1 MIPSA
6 TQVPTQNRTLMI
18 LLNRTTL
25 KLCLLLIALG
35 SAVVFPS
42 LLQAQV
48 PPAGESG
55 VSQKAL
61 EQSRPEFRPLE
72 EELPPLS
79 IEDSRTVVDPGA
91 GPKFIVKKFEVT
103 GNTLIDDATL
113 APVLETGD
121 GLEVTLGV
129 LHLIAQEIT
138 TLYAMK
144 GYILTRVY
152 VPEQEIENGIV
163 TIQVVE
169 GKLGNIEVS
178 GNETFEQEEILARL
192 QPLLGDPALKES
204 TLEKYLLGLN
214 AIQGLKVKAVLRPGE
229 VFGTSDLTLQ
239 AKESR
244 TYRIAFD
251 ADNFGSRFTGEQ
263 RYGLT
268 AEAGSL
274 FVLGD
279 RLSIRGVKSNEDQDF
294 INPSY
299 SIPIGP
305 YGTTFTLS
313 YIFTEFNL
321 GGNLAVLN
329 AGGQANIFTMDVTHS
344 LLQTRS
350 SEFHL
355 SLGGEIRNFEN
366 ELAGAPSSNDKL
378 RDAYLAAGGFFKD
391 PLRARTFYNLR
402 LQQGFSESDVSD
414 PLNSRFQGRGDALV
428 SSFDVT
434 RYQSAFIGKTYLMMT
449 AKGQIVSKRVLSPD
463 QFAIGGFGSVRGY
476 PLAEAAGDNGYFVSA
491 ELVVPFPFKVT
502 VLNNPRKLQLDQVL
516 SFFAFLDHGKVFIKD
531 RQPGENDRELNGLG
545 LGMRLNVPPL
555 GINYPAVSFS
565 LAYGFPAFGGPDPSD
580 GSSSTLYLNGTVS
593 F

>member
-1 MIPSA
+1 
-6 TQVPTQNRTLMI
+6 MI

-25 KLCLLLIALG
+25 KFCLLLIAVSSLG
-35 SAVVFPS
+35 NLVISPS
-42 LLQAQV
+42 LVQAQV

-61 EQSRPEFRPLE
+61 EQSQPEFHPPE
-72 EELPPLS
+72 EELSPLS
-79 IEDSRTVVDPGA
+79 IKDSRTVADPGA
-91 GPKFIVKKFEVT
+91 GPKFIVKEFQVT

-113 APVLETGD
+113 APILEVGD
-121 GLEVTLGV
+121 GLEVTLGI
-129 LHLIAQEIT
+129 LHLIAQKINS
-138 TLYAMK
+138 LYAME
-144 GYILTRVY
+144 GYVLTRAY
-152 VPEQEIENGIV
+152 IPEQEIENGVV

-169 GKLGNIEVS
+169 GSLGKIEVS
-178 GNETFEQEEILARL
+178 GNEKFQREGIEARL

-214 AIQGLKVKAVLRPGE
+214 AIQGLKVKAVLKPGE
-229 VFGTSDLTLQ
+229 VFGTSDLTVET
-239 AKESR
+239 KESR
-244 TYRIAFD
+244 TFRIAFD

-268 AEAGSL
+268 GEAGSL
-274 FVLGD
+274 LVLGD
-279 RLSIRGVKSNEDQDF
+279 RLSIRGVKSNDDQDF

-305 YGTTFTLS
+305 YGTTATVS

-321 GGNLAVLN
+321 GGELAVLN
-329 AGGQANIFTMDVTHS
+329 AGGQANIFTVDVSHS
-344 LLQTRS
+344 LFQTRS

-355 SLGGEIRNFEN
+355 SLGGEIRDFEN
-366 ELAGAPSSNDKL
+366 ELAGAVSSDDKL
-378 RDAYLAAGGFFKD
+378 RDAYLSAGGFFKD

-402 LQQGFSESDVSD
+402 LQQGFGESDVSD

-434 RYQSAFIGKTYLMMT
+434 RYQSTFVGKTYLRVM

-476 PLAEAAGDNGYFVSA
+476 PLAEAAGDNGFIVSA

-502 VLNNPRKLQLDQVL
+502 VIKSPRKIQLDQML
-516 SFFAFLDHGKVFIKD
+516 SFFAFLDHGHVHIKD
-531 RQPGENDRELNGLG
+531 RQPGENDRELNGVG
-545 LGMRLNVPPL
+545 LGMHLNIPPL
-555 GINYPAVSFS
+555 GINYPDVSFS
-565 LAYGFPAFGGPDPSD
+565 VAYGFPAFGGPDPSD
-580 GSSSTLYLNGTVS
+580 GSSSTLYLNGMVS

>member
-1 MIPSA
+1 
-6 TQVPTQNRTLMI
+6 MI
-18 LLNRTTL
+18 LLYWNTL
-25 KLCLLLIALG
+25 KFCLLLIAVSFLG
-35 SAVVFPS
+35 NLMISLS

-61 EQSRPEFRPLE
+61 EQSQPEFQPPE
-72 EELPPLS
+72 EQLLPFS
-79 IEDSRTVVDPGA
+79 VKDSRTVVDPGA

-113 APVLETGD
+113 APILEVGD
-121 GLEVTLGV
+121 GLEVTLGI
-129 LHLIAQEIT
+129 LHLIAQEINS
-138 TLYAMK
+138 LYAME
-144 GYILTRVY
+144 GYVLTRAY
-152 VPEQEIENGIV
+152 VPEQEIENGVV

-169 GKLGNIEVS
+169 GKLGEIEVT
-178 GNETFEQEEILARL
+178 GNEKFKEEDIQARL
-192 QPLLGDPALKES
+192 QPLRGDPALKES

-214 AIQGLKVKAVLRPGE
+214 AIQGLKVKAVLKPGE

-239 AKESR
+239 TEESR

-268 AEAGSL
+268 GEVGSL

-279 RLSIRGVKSNEDQDF
+279 RLFIRGVKSNEDQNY

-305 YGTTFTLS
+305 YGTTFSLS

-321 GGNLAVLN
+321 GGELAVLN
-329 AGGQANIFTMDVTHS
+329 AGGRANIFTADISHS
-344 LLQTRS
+344 LFQTRS

-355 SLGGEIRNFEN
+355 SLGGEMRNFEN
-366 ELAGAPSSNDKL
+366 RLAGAPSSDDKL
-378 RDAYLAAGGFFKD
+378 RDAYIAAGGFFKD
-391 PLRARTFYNLR
+391 SLRARTFYNLR

-414 PLNSRFQGRGDALV
+414 PLNSRFQGRGDALI
-428 SSFDVT
+428 SSFDIT
-434 RYQSAFIGKTYLMMT
+434 RYQSAFIGKTFLIMA
-449 AKGQIVSKRVLSPD
+449 AKGQVVSKRVLSPD

-502 VLNNPRKLQLDQVL
+502 VIENPRKIQLDQVL
-516 SFFAFLDHGKVFIKD
+516 SLFAFLDHGKVFIKD
-531 RQPGENDRELNGLG
+531 RQPGENDKRLSGVGLG
-545 LGMRLNVPPL
+545 VRLNVPPL
-555 GINYPAVSFS
+555 GVNYPGMSFS

-580 GSSSTLYLNGTVS
+580 GSSSTLYLNGMIS

>member
-1 MIPSA
+1 
-6 TQVPTQNRTLMI
+6 MI

-25 KLCLLLIALG
+25 KFCLLLIAVSSLG
-35 SAVVFPS
+35 NMVISPS
-42 LLQAQV
+42 LVQAQV

-61 EQSRPEFRPLE
+61 EQSQPKFQPPE
-72 EELPPLS
+72 EEIPPLT
-79 IEDSRTVVDPGA
+79 IKDSRTVVDPGA

-113 APVLETGD
+113 APILEVGD
-121 GLEVTLGV
+121 GLEVTLGI
-129 LHLIAQEIT
+129 LHLIAQEINSE
-138 TLYAMK
+138 YAMR
-144 GYILTRVY
+144 GYVLTRSY

-169 GKLGNIEVS
+169 GKLGKIEVT
-178 GNETFEQEEILARL
+178 GNEKFQREEIEARL

-214 AIQGLKVKAVLRPGE
+214 AIQGLKVKAVLKPGE
-229 VFGTSDLTLQ
+229 VFGTSDLTVET
-239 AKESR
+239 KESR
-244 TYRIAFD
+244 TLRIAFD

-268 AEAGSL
+268 GEAGSL
-274 FVLGD
+274 LVLGD
-279 RLSIRGVKSNEDQDF
+279 RLSIRGVKSNDDQDF

-305 YGTTFTLS
+305 YGTTATLS

-321 GGNLAVLN
+321 GGELAVLN
-329 AGGQANIFTMDVTHS
+329 AGGRANIFTADISHS
-344 LLQTRS
+344 LFQTRS
-350 SEFHL
+350 SEFHV
-355 SLGGEIRNFEN
+355 SLGGEIRDFEN
-366 ELAGAPSSNDKL
+366 ELAGAVSSDDKL
-378 RDAYLAAGGFFKD
+378 RDAYLSAGGFFKD

-402 LQQGFSESDVSD
+402 LQQGFGESDVSD

-434 RYQSAFIGKTYLMMT
+434 RYQSAFVGKTYLMVM
-449 AKGQIVSKRVLSPD
+449 AKGQVVSKRVLSPD

-476 PLAEAAGDNGYFVSA
+476 PLAEAAGDNGYFLSA

-502 VLNNPRKLQLDQVL
+502 VLNSPRKIQLDQVL
-516 SFFAFLDHGKVFIKD
+516 SFFAFLDHGQVYIKD
-531 RQPGENDRELNGLG
+531 RQPGENDRELNGAG
-545 LGMRLNVPPL
+545 LGMRLNIPPL

-565 LAYGFPAFGGPDPSD
+565 VAYGFPAFGGPDPSD
-580 GSSSTLYLNGTVS
+580 GSSSTLYLNGIVS

>member
-1 MIPSA
+1 M
-6 TQVPTQNRTLMI
+6 
-18 LLNRTTL
+18 
-25 KLCLLLIALG
+25 
-35 SAVVFPS
+35 FPS
-42 LLQAQV
+42 HLQAQV

-55 VSQKAL
+55 VGQKAL
-61 EQSRPEFRPLE
+61 EQSQPKFQPPE
-72 EELPPLS
+72 EEFPPFS
-79 IEDSRTVVDPGA
+79 IKDSRTVVDPGA
-91 GPKFIVKKFEVT
+91 GPKFIVKQFKVI

-113 APVLETGD
+113 ASILEVGD
-121 GLEVTLGV
+121 GLEVTLGI

-138 TLYAMK
+138 AQYALA
-144 GYILTRVY
+144 GYVLTRVY
-152 VPEQEIENGIV
+152 VPEQEIENGVV
-163 TIQVVE
+163 TLQVVE
-169 GKLGNIEVS
+169 GKLGKIEVT
-178 GNETFEQEEILARL
+178 GNETFTKEEIQARL
-192 QPLLGDPALKES
+192 QPLAGDPALQES

-214 AIQGLKVKAVLRPGE
+214 AIPGLKVKAVLKPGE

-239 AKESR
+239 TKESR

-268 AEAGSL
+268 GEVGSL
-274 FVLGD
+274 LRLGD
-279 RLSIRGVKSNEDQDF
+279 RFSVRGVKSNEDQNF

-305 YGTTFTLS
+305 YGTTATLS
-313 YIFTEFNL
+313 YTFTEFNL
-321 GGNLAVLN
+321 GGQLAALN
-329 AGGQANIFTMDVTHS
+329 AGGRANIFTLDVSHS
-344 LLQTRS
+344 LFLTRS

-366 ELAGAPSSNDKL
+366 GLAGAPSSDDKL

-428 SSFDVT
+428 TSFDVT
-434 RYQSAFIGKTYLMMT
+434 RYQSAFVGKTYLMVM
-449 AKGQIVSKRVLSPD
+449 AKGQVVSKRVLSPD

-476 PLAEAAGDNGYFVSA
+476 PLAEAAGDNGYIVSA

-502 VLNNPRKLQLDQVL
+502 VLNSPRKIQLDQVL
-516 SFFAFLDHGKVFIKD
+516 SFFAFLDHGKVFVKD
-531 RQPGENDRELNGLG
+531 PQPGENDKELNGLG
-545 LGMRLNVPPL
+545 LGMRLNIPPL
-555 GINYPAVSFS
+555 GTNYPGVSFS

-580 GSSSTLYLNGTVS
+580 GSSNTLYLNGMIS

>member
-1 MIPSA
+1 
-6 TQVPTQNRTLMI
+6 MI
-18 LLNRTTL
+18 LLRRNTL
-25 KLCLLLIALG
+25 KLCLLFIVVSFLG
-35 SAVVFPS
+35 NLMIFPS

-61 EQSRPEFRPLE
+61 EQSQPEFHPPE
-72 EELPPLS
+72 EELSPLVVK
-79 IEDSRTVVDPGA
+79 DSRTVVDPGA
-91 GPKFIVKKFEVT
+91 GPRFIVKEFKVT

-113 APVLETGD
+113 APILEVGD
-121 GLEVTLGV
+121 GLEVTLGI
-129 LHLIAQEIT
+129 LHLIAQEINS
-138 TLYAMK
+138 LYATR
-144 GYILTRVY
+144 GYVLTRAY

-169 GKLGNIEVS
+169 GRLGKIEVS
-178 GNETFEQEEILARL
+178 GNEKFKEEDIQARL
-192 QPLLGDPALKES
+192 QPLLGDPALREH

-214 AIQGLKVKAVLRPGE
+214 AIQGLKVKAVLKPGE

-239 AKESR
+239 TEESR
-244 TYRIAFD
+244 TFRIAFD

-268 AEAGSL
+268 GEVGSL

-279 RLSIRGVKSNEDQDF
+279 RLFIRGVKSNEDQNY

-305 YGTTFTLS
+305 YGTTFSLS

-321 GGNLAVLN
+321 GGELAVLN
-329 AGGQANIFTMDVTHS
+329 AGGQASIFTMDVTHS
-344 LLQTRS
+344 LFQTRS

-366 ELAGAPSSNDKL
+366 GLAGAPSSDDKL
-378 RDAYLAAGGFFKD
+378 RDAYIAAGGFFKD
-391 PLRARTFYNLR
+391 SLRARTFYNLR

-414 PLNSRFQGRGDALV
+414 PLNSRFQGRGDALI
-428 SSFDVT
+428 SSFDIT
-434 RYQSAFIGKTYLMMT
+434 RYQSAFIGKTFLIMA
-449 AKGQIVSKRVLSPD
+449 AKGQVVSKRVLSPD

-502 VLNNPRKLQLDQVL
+502 VIENPRKIQLDQVL
-516 SFFAFLDHGKVFIKD
+516 SLFAFLDHGKVFIKD
-531 RQPGENDRELNGLG
+531 RQPGENDKRLSGVGLG
-545 LGMRLNVPPL
+545 VRLNVPPL
-555 GINYPAVSFS
+555 GVNYPGMSFS

-580 GSSSTLYLNGTVS
+580 GSSSTLYLNGMIS

>member
-1 MIPSA
+1 
-6 TQVPTQNRTLMI
+6 MI

-35 SAVVFPS
+35 TAVMFPS

-48 PPAGESG
+48 SVPPAGEAG
-55 VSQKAL
+55 VGQKAL

-79 IEDSRTVVDPGA
+79 IDDSRALVDPGA
-91 GPKFIVKKFEVT
+91 GPRFIVKKIQVK
-103 GNTLIDDATL
+103 GNTLIDDAIL

-121 GLEVTLGV
+121 GMEVTLGI

-138 TLYAMK
+138 ALYAMN
-144 GYILTRVY
+144 GYILTRAY

-169 GKLGNIEVS
+169 GKLGTIEVS
-178 GNETFEQEEILARL
+178 GNEKFKREDILARL
-192 QPLLGDPALKES
+192 RPLQDDPALTES
-204 TLEKYLLGLN
+204 ALEKYLLRLN
-214 AIQGLKVKAVLRPGE
+214 AIHGLKVKAVLKPGE

-239 AKESR
+239 VKESR
-244 TYRIAFD
+244 PYRIAFD

-268 AEAGSL
+268 GEVGSL
-274 FVLGD
+274 LLLGD
-279 RLSIRGVKSNEDQDF
+279 RLSVRGVKSDEDQVY
-294 INPSY
+294 ISPSY

-305 YGTTFTLS
+305 YGTTFTLL
-313 YIFTEFNL
+313 YTFADFNL
-321 GGNLAVLN
+321 GGNLVALN
-329 AGGQANIFTMDVTHS
+329 AGGQANIFTVDVTHS
-344 LLQTRS
+344 LFQTRS
-350 SEFHL
+350 SEFYL

-366 ELAGAPSSNDKL
+366 DLAGSSSSDDKL

-391 PLRARTFYNLR
+391 PLRARTFYTVR
-402 LQQGFSESDVSD
+402 LQQGFSERDVSD
-414 PLNSRFQGRGDALV
+414 PHNSRFQGRGDALV

-434 RYQSAFIGKTYLMMT
+434 RYQSAFIGKTYLMVG
-449 AKGQIVSKRVLSPD
+449 AKGQIASKRVLSPD

-502 VLNNPRKLQLDQVL
+502 VLNNPRKIKLDQVL
-516 SFFAFLDHGKVFIKD
+516 SFFAFLEHGKVFIKN
-531 RQPGENDRELNGLG
+531 RQPGENDRELNGVG
-545 LGMRLNVPPL
+545 LGMRLNIPPL
-555 GINYPAVSFS
+555 GTNYPAVSFA
-565 LAYGFPAFGGPDPSD
+565 LAYGFPVFGGPDPSD
-580 GSSSTLYLNGTVS
+580 GSSSTLYLNGMVS

>member
-1 MIPSA
+1 
-6 TQVPTQNRTLMI
+6 MI
-18 LLNRTTL
+18 LLRRNTL
-25 KLCLLLIALG
+25 KLCLLLIVVSFLG
-35 SAVVFPS
+35 NLMIFPS

-61 EQSRPEFRPLE
+61 EQSQPEFQPPE
-72 EELPPLS
+72 EELSPLS
-79 IEDSRTVVDPGA
+79 IKDSRTVVDPGA
-91 GPKFIVKKFEVT
+91 GPRFIVKEFKVT
-103 GNTLIDDATL
+103 GNTLIDDVTL
-113 APVLETGD
+113 APILEVGD
-121 GLEVTLGV
+121 GLEVTLGI
-129 LHLIAQEIT
+129 LHLIAQEINSE
-138 TLYAMK
+138 YATR
-144 GYILTRVY
+144 GYVLTRAY

-169 GKLGNIEVS
+169 GRLGKIEVS
-178 GNETFEQEEILARL
+178 GNERFKEEDIQARL
-192 QPLLGDPALKES
+192 QPLLGDPALRES

-214 AIQGLKVKAVLRPGE
+214 AIQGLKVKAVLKPGE

-239 AKESR
+239 TEESR
-244 TYRIAFD
+244 TFRIAFD

-268 AEAGSL
+268 GEVGSL

-279 RLSIRGVKSNEDQDF
+279 RIYIRGVKSNEDQNY

-305 YGTTFTLS
+305 YGTTFSLS

-321 GGNLAVLN
+321 GGELAVLN
-329 AGGQANIFTMDVTHS
+329 AGGRANIFTADISHS
-344 LLQTRS
+344 LFQTRS

-366 ELAGAPSSNDKL
+366 GLAGAPSSDDKL
-378 RDAYLAAGGFFKD
+378 RDAYLTAGGFFKD

-434 RYQSAFIGKTYLMMT
+434 RYQSAFIGKNYLIMA

-491 ELVVPFPFKVT
+491 ELVVPFPFKMT
-502 VLNNPRKLQLDQVL
+502 VIKNPRKIQLDQVL

-531 RQPGENDRELNGLG
+531 RQPGENDKQLSGVGLG
-545 LGMRLNVPPL
+545 ARLNVPPL
-555 GINYPAVSFS
+555 GVNYPGISFS

-580 GSSSTLYLNGTVS
+580 GSSSTLYLNGMIS

>member
-1 MIPSA
+1 
-6 TQVPTQNRTLMI
+6 MI

-25 KLCLLLIALG
+25 KFCLLVIAVSFLWNLAI
-35 SAVVFPS
+35 SPS
-42 LLQAQV
+42 LVQAQV

-55 VSQKAL
+55 VSEKAL
-61 EQSRPEFRPLE
+61 EQSQPEFQPPE
-72 EELPPLS
+72 EELSPLS
-79 IEDSRTVVDPGA
+79 IKDSRTVVDPGA
-91 GPKFIVKKFEVT
+91 GPKFIVKKFKVT

-113 APVLETGD
+113 APILEVGD
-121 GLEVTLGV
+121 GLEVTLGI
-129 LHLIAQEIT
+129 LHLIAQEINSE
-138 TLYAMK
+138 YAMR
-144 GYILTRVY
+144 GYVLTRAY

-169 GKLGNIEVS
+169 GKLGKIEVS
-178 GNETFEQEEILARL
+178 GNEKFKQEEIQARL

-204 TLEKYLLGLN
+204 TLEKYLLSLN
-214 AIQGLKVKAVLRPGE
+214 AVQGLKVKAVLKPGE
-229 VFGTSDLTLQ
+229 VFGTSDLTIQ
-239 AKESR
+239 TKESR

-268 AEAGSL
+268 GEAGSL

-279 RLSIRGVKSNEDQDF
+279 RLSIRGVKSNDDQDF

-305 YGTTFTLS
+305 YGTTATLS

-321 GGNLAVLN
+321 GGDLAVLN
-329 AGGQANIFTMDVTHS
+329 AGGKANIFTVDVSHS
-344 LLQTRS
+344 LFQTRS

-366 ELAGAPSSNDKL
+366 GLAGTPSSDDKL
-378 RDAYLAAGGFFKD
+378 RDAYLSAGGFFKD

-434 RYQSAFIGKTYLMMT
+434 RYQSAFIGNTYLMMT
-449 AKGQIVSKRVLSPD
+449 AKGQVVSKRVLSPD

-476 PLAEAAGDNGYFVSA
+476 PLAEAAGDNGFFVSA

-502 VLNNPRKLQLDQVL
+502 VLNNPKKIQLDEVL

-531 RQPGENDRELNGLG
+531 RQPGENDNELSGLG
-545 LGMRLNVPPL
+545 LGMRLNIPPL

-580 GSSSTLYLNGTVS
+580 GSSSTLYLNGMIS

>member
-1 MIPSA
+1 
-6 TQVPTQNRTLMI
+6 MI
-18 LLNRTTL
+18 LLYWNTL
-25 KLCLLLIALG
+25 KFCLLLIAVSFLG
-35 SAVVFPS
+35 NLMIFPS

-61 EQSRPEFRPLE
+61 EQSQPEFQPPE
-72 EELPPLS
+72 EQLLPFS
-79 IEDSRTVVDPGA
+79 VKDSRTVVDPGA

-113 APVLETGD
+113 APILEVGD
-121 GLEVTLGV
+121 GLEVTLGI
-129 LHLIAQEIT
+129 LHLIAQEINS
-138 TLYAMK
+138 LYAME
-144 GYILTRVY
+144 GYVLTRAY
-152 VPEQEIENGIV
+152 VPEQEIENGVV

-169 GKLGNIEVS
+169 GKLGEIEVT
-178 GNETFEQEEILARL
+178 GNEKFKEEDIQARL
-192 QPLLGDPALKES
+192 QPLRGDPALKES

-214 AIQGLKVKAVLRPGE
+214 AIQGLKVKAVLKPGE

-239 AKESR
+239 TEESR

-268 AEAGSL
+268 GEVGSL

-279 RLSIRGVKSNEDQDF
+279 RLFIRGVKSNEDQNY

-305 YGTTFTLS
+305 YGTTFSLS

-321 GGNLAVLN
+321 GGELAVLN
-329 AGGQANIFTMDVTHS
+329 AGGRANIFTADISHS
-344 LLQTRS
+344 LFQTRS

-355 SLGGEIRNFEN
+355 SLGGEMRNFEN
-366 ELAGAPSSNDKL
+366 RLAGAPSSDDKL
-378 RDAYLAAGGFFKD
+378 RDAYIAAGGFFKD
-391 PLRARTFYNLR
+391 SLRARTFYNLR

-414 PLNSRFQGRGDALV
+414 PLNSRFQGRGDALI
-428 SSFDVT
+428 SSFDIT
-434 RYQSAFIGKTYLMMT
+434 RYQSAFIGKTFLIMA
-449 AKGQIVSKRVLSPD
+449 AKGQVVSKRVLSPD

-502 VLNNPRKLQLDQVL
+502 VIENPRKIQLDQVL
-516 SFFAFLDHGKVFIKD
+516 SLFAFLDHGKVFIKD
-531 RQPGENDRELNGLG
+531 RQPGENDKRLSGVGLG
-545 LGMRLNVPPL
+545 VRLNVPPL
-555 GINYPAVSFS
+555 GVNYPGMSFS

-580 GSSSTLYLNGTVS
+580 GSSSTLYLNGMIS

>member
-1 MIPSA
+1 
-6 TQVPTQNRTLMI
+6 MI
-18 LLNRTTL
+18 LLNRATL
-25 KLCLLLIALG
+25 KFCLLLIAMSSLG
-35 SAVVFPS
+35 SLVISPS
-42 LLQAQV
+42 FLQAQV

-55 VSQKAL
+55 VSEKAL
-61 EQSRPEFRPLE
+61 EQSQPEFRLLE
-72 EELPPLS
+72 EELPSLS
-79 IEDSRTVVDPGA
+79 IDDSRTMIDPGA
-91 GPKFIVKKFEVT
+91 GPRFIVKKFEVT

-113 APVLETGD
+113 APILEVGD
-121 GLEVTLGV
+121 GLEVTLGI

-144 GYILTRVY
+144 GYVLTRVY
-152 VPEQEIENGIV
+152 VPEQEIENGVV
-163 TIQVVE
+163 TVQVVE
-169 GKLGNIEVS
+169 GKLGKIEVT
-178 GNETFEQEEILARL
+178 GNEKFKQEEIQARL

-214 AIQGLKVKAVLRPGE
+214 ATQGLKVKAVLKPGE
-229 VFGTSDLTLQ
+229 VFGTSDLTVQ
-239 AKESR
+239 VKESR

-268 AEAGSL
+268 GEAGSL
-274 FVLGD
+274 LALGD
-279 RLSIRGVKSNEDQDF
+279 RLSVRGVKSNDDQDF

-305 YGTTFTLS
+305 YGTTATLS

-321 GGNLAVLN
+321 GGDLAVLN
-329 AGGQANIFTMDVTHS
+329 AGGRANIFSAEVSHS
-344 LLQTRS
+344 LFQTRS

-366 ELAGAPSSNDKL
+366 GLAGAPSSDDKL
-378 RDAYLAAGGFFKD
+378 RDAYLSAGGFFKD
-391 PLRARTFYNLR
+391 PLRARTFYTLR
-402 LQQGFSESDVSD
+402 LQKGFSESDVAD
-414 PLNSRFQGRGDALV
+414 PLNSRFQGRGDVLI

-434 RYQSAFIGKTYLMMT
+434 RYQSTFVGKTYLT
-449 AKGQIVSKRVLSPD
+449 VLAKGQVASKRVLSPD

-476 PLAEAAGDNGYFVSA
+476 PLAEAAGDNGFFVSA

-502 VLNNPRKLQLDQVL
+502 VLNNPKKIQLDQVL
-516 SFFAFLDHGKVFIKD
+516 SFFAFIDHGKVFIKEP
-531 RQPGENDRELNGLG
+531 QPGENDKELNGLG
-545 LGMRLNVPPL
+545 LGMRLNMPSL

-580 GSSSTLYLNGTVS
+580 GSSSTLYLNGMVS

>member
-1 MIPSA
+1 
-6 TQVPTQNRTLMI
+6 MI
-18 LLNRTTL
+18 LNRDTL
-25 KLCLLLIALG
+25 KLCSLLIAL
-35 SAVVFPS
+35 ANVVICPS

-61 EQSRPEFRPLE
+61 EQSQPEFHPLE
-72 EELPPLS
+72 EELSPLS
-79 IEDSRTVVDPGA
+79 VKDSRTVVDPGA

-113 APVLETGD
+113 APILEVGG
-121 GLEVTLGV
+121 GLEVTLGI
-129 LHLIAQEIT
+129 LHLIAQEINY
-138 TLYAMK
+138 LYAME
-144 GYILTRVY
+144 GYVLTRAY
-152 VPEQEIENGIV
+152 IPEQEIENGVV

-169 GKLGNIEVS
+169 GRLGKIEVS
-178 GNETFEQEEILARL
+178 GNEKFKEEDIQARL

-204 TLEKYLLGLN
+204 ALEKYLLGLN
-214 AIQGLKVKAVLRPGE
+214 AIQGLKVKAVLKPGE

-239 AKESR
+239 TEESR
-244 TYRIAFD
+244 TFRIAFD

-268 AEAGSL
+268 GEIGSL

-279 RLSIRGVKSNEDQDF
+279 RLSLRGVKSNEDQNY

-299 SIPIGP
+299 SIPVGP
-305 YGTTFTLS
+305 YGTTFSLS
-313 YIFTEFNL
+313 YIFTDFNL
-321 GGNLAVLN
+321 GGNLVVLN
-329 AGGQANIFTMDVTHS
+329 GGGKANIVTMDISHP
-344 LLQTRS
+344 LIRTRS
-350 SEFHL
+350 SEFFI

-366 ELAGAPSSNDKL
+366 DSALSSSDDKL
-378 RDAYLAAGGFFKD
+378 RDAYLVAGGFFKD
-391 PLRARTFYNLR
+391 SLRARTFYNLR

-414 PLNSRFQGRGDALV
+414 PLNSRLQGRGDALI

-434 RYQSAFIGKTYLMMT
+434 RYQSAFIGKTYLVMA
-449 AKGQIVSKRVLSPD
+449 AKGQVVSKRVLSPD

-491 ELVVPFPFKVT
+491 ELVIPFPFKVA
-502 VLNNPRKLQLDQVL
+502 VIQNPRKIQLDQVL
-516 SFFAFLDHGKVFIKD
+516 SFFAFLDHGKVLIKD
-531 RQPGENDRELNGLG
+531 RQPGENDRKLSGVGLG
-545 LGMRLNVPPL
+545 VRLSVPPL
-555 GINYPAVSFS
+555 GANYPGISFS

-580 GSSSTLYLNGTVS
+580 GSSSTLYLNGMIS

>member
-1 MIPSA
+1 
-6 TQVPTQNRTLMI
+6 MI
-18 LLNRTTL
+18 LLYWNTL
-25 KLCLLLIALG
+25 KFCLLLIAVSFLG
-35 SAVVFPS
+35 NLMIFPS

-61 EQSRPEFRPLE
+61 EQSQPEFQPPE
-72 EELPPLS
+72 EQLLPFS
-79 IEDSRTVVDPGA
+79 VKDSRTVVDPGA

-113 APVLETGD
+113 APILEVGD
-121 GLEVTLGV
+121 GLEVTLGI
-129 LHLIAQEIT
+129 LHLIAQEINS
-138 TLYAMK
+138 LYAME
-144 GYILTRVY
+144 GYVLTRAY
-152 VPEQEIENGIV
+152 VPEQEIENGVV

-169 GKLGNIEVS
+169 GKLGEIEVT
-178 GNETFEQEEILARL
+178 GNEKFKEEDIQARL
-192 QPLLGDPALKES
+192 QPLRGDPALKES

-214 AIQGLKVKAVLRPGE
+214 AIQGLKVKAVLKPGE

-239 AKESR
+239 TEESR

-268 AEAGSL
+268 GEVGSL

-279 RLSIRGVKSNEDQDF
+279 RLFIRGVKSNEDQNY

-305 YGTTFTLS
+305 YGTTFSLS

-321 GGNLAVLN
+321 GGELAVLN
-329 AGGQANIFTMDVTHS
+329 AGGQASIFTMDVTHS
-344 LLQTRS
+344 LFQTRS

-355 SLGGEIRNFEN
+355 SLGGEMRNFEN
-366 ELAGAPSSNDKL
+366 GLAGAPSSDDKL
-378 RDAYLAAGGFFKD
+378 RDAYIAAGGFFKD
-391 PLRARTFYNLR
+391 SLRARTFYNLR

-414 PLNSRFQGRGDALV
+414 PLNSRFQGRGDALI
-428 SSFDVT
+428 SSFDIT
-434 RYQSAFIGKTYLMMT
+434 RYQSAFIGKTFLIMA
-449 AKGQIVSKRVLSPD
+449 AKGQVVSKRVLSPD

-502 VLNNPRKLQLDQVL
+502 VIENPRKIQLDQVL
-516 SFFAFLDHGKVFIKD
+516 SLFAFLDHGKVFIKD
-531 RQPGENDRELNGLG
+531 RQPGENDKRLSGVGLG
-545 LGMRLNVPPL
+545 VRLNVPPL
-555 GINYPAVSFS
+555 GVNYPGMSFS

-580 GSSSTLYLNGTVS
+580 GSSSTLYLNGMIS

>member
-1 MIPSA
+1 
-6 TQVPTQNRTLMI
+6 MI
-18 LLNRTTL
+18 LLNRDTL
-25 KLCLLLIALG
+25 KLFLLLIAVSSLG
-35 SAVVFPS
+35 DLAIFPS
-42 LLQAQV
+42 FLQAQV

-55 VSQKAL
+55 VSQKSL

-72 EELPPLS
+72 EELPFLS

-91 GPKFIVKKFEVT
+91 GPKFIVKKFLVT

-113 APVLETGD
+113 APILEVGD
-121 GLEVTLGV
+121 GLEVTLGI
-129 LHLIAQEIT
+129 LHLIAQEINS
-138 TLYAMK
+138 LYAME
-144 GYILTRVY
+144 GYVLTRAY
-152 VPEQEIENGIV
+152 VPEQEIENGVV

-169 GKLGNIEVS
+169 GKLGNIELS
-178 GNETFEQEEILARL
+178 GNEKFKQEKIQARL

-204 TLEKYLLGLN
+204 TLEKYLLELN
-214 AIQGLKVKAVLRPGE
+214 AIQGLKAKAVLKPGE

-239 AKESR
+239 VKESR

-251 ADNFGSRFTGEQ
+251 VDNFGSRFTGEQ

-268 AEAGSL
+268 GEAGSL

-279 RLSIRGVKSNEDQDF
+279 RFSLRGVKSNDDQDF

-305 YGTTFTLS
+305 YGTTATLS

-321 GGNLAVLN
+321 GGELAVLN
-329 AGGQANIFTMDVTHS
+329 AGGQANIFTVDVTHS
-344 LLQTRS
+344 LFQTRS

-366 ELAGAPSSNDKL
+366 ALAGAPSSDDKL

-428 SSFDVT
+428 TSFDVT
-434 RYQSAFIGKTYLMMT
+434 RYQSAFIGKSYLML
-449 AKGQIVSKRVLSPD
+449 ASKGQVVSRRVLSPD

-491 ELVVPFPFKVT
+491 ELVVPFPFKVN
-502 VLNNPRKLQLDQVL
+502 VLNNPRKIQLDQVL
-516 SFFAFLDHGKVFIKD
+516 SFFVFLDHGQVFIKNP
-531 RQPGENDRELNGLG
+531 QPGENDRELNGVG
-545 LGMRLNVPPL
+545 LGMRLYIPPL
-555 GINYPAVSFS
+555 GTNYPAVSFA
-565 LAYGFPAFGGPDPSD
+565 LAYGFPAFGGPEPSD
-580 GSSSTLYLNGTVS
+580 GSSSTLYLNGMIS

>member
-1 MIPSA
+1 
-6 TQVPTQNRTLMI
+6 MI
-18 LLNRTTL
+18 LLNRDTL
-25 KLCLLLIALG
+25 KLYLLLIAVSSLG
-35 SAVVFPS
+35 IVVMLPS

-55 VSQKAL
+55 VGQKAL
-61 EQSRPEFRPLE
+61 EQSRPDFQPPE

-91 GPKFIVKKFEVT
+91 GPRFIVKKFEVK

-113 APVLETGD
+113 APILEVGD
-121 GLEVTLGV
+121 GLEVTLGI
-129 LHLIAQEIT
+129 LHLIALEINS
-138 TLYAMK
+138 LYAK
-144 GYILTRVY
+144 EGYVLARAY
-152 VPEQEIENGIV
+152 VPEQEIENGVV

-169 GKLGNIEVS
+169 GKLGKIEVG
-178 GNETFEQEEILARL
+178 GNERFKREEILARL
-192 QPLLGDPALKES
+192 EPLQDDPALKES

-214 AIQGLKVKAVLRPGE
+214 AIQGLKVKAVLKPGE
-229 VFGTSDLTLQ
+229 VFGTSDLMLK
-239 AKESR
+239 AEESR

-268 AEAGSL
+268 GEVGSL
-274 FVLGD
+274 MFLGD
-279 RLSIRGVKSNEDQDF
+279 RLSVRGVKSNKDQDF

-299 SIPIGP
+299 SFPIGP
-305 YGTTFTLS
+305 YGTTVTLS

-321 GGNLAVLN
+321 GGELAVLN
-329 AGGQANIFTMDVTHS
+329 AGGQANIFTVDVSHS
-344 LLQTRS
+344 LHRTRS

-355 SLGGEIRNFEN
+355 SLGGDIRNFEN
-366 ELAGAPSSNDKL
+366 DLAGAPSSDDKL
-378 RDAYLAAGGFFKD
+378 RDAYIAAGGFFKD
-391 PLRARTFYNLR
+391 PLRARTFYTLR

-434 RYQSAFIGKTYLMMT
+434 RYQSAFIGKTYLMIK
-449 AKGQIVSKRVLSPD
+449 AKGQIASKRVLSPD

-476 PLAEAAGDNGYFVSA
+476 PLAEAAGDNGYFLST
-491 ELVVPFPFKVT
+491 ELVVPFSFKVT
-502 VLNNPRKLQLDQVL
+502 VLKNPRTIQLDQVL
-516 SFFAFLDHGKVFIKD
+516 SFFTFLDHGQVFIKNP
-531 RQPGENDRELNGLG
+531 QPGENNRELNGVG
-545 LGMRLNVPPL
+545 LGVRLNIPPL
-555 GINYPAVSFS
+555 GKNYPAVSFA

-580 GSSSTLYLNGTVS
+580 GSSNTLYLNGFIS

>member
-1 MIPSA
+1 M
-6 TQVPTQNRTLMI
+6 L
-18 LLNRTTL
+18 
-25 KLCLLLIALG
+25 
-35 SAVVFPS
+35 PS

-61 EQSRPEFRPLE
+61 EQSRPEYRALE
-72 EELPPLS
+72 EELPSLS
-79 IEDSRTVVDPGA
+79 IDDSRTVVDPGA
-91 GPKFIVKKFEVT
+91 GPKFIVKQFKVT
-103 GNTLIDDATL
+103 GNTLIDDDIL
-113 APVLETGD
+113 APVLDTGD
-121 GLEVTLGV
+121 GMEVTLGI

-138 TLYAMK
+138 SLYAMN
-144 GYILTRVY
+144 GYVLTRAY
-152 VPEQEIENGIV
+152 VPEQEIENGVV

-169 GKLGNIEVS
+169 GKLGKIEVN
-178 GNETFEQEEILARL
+178 GNEKFTREEIQARL
-192 QPLLGDPALKES
+192 QPLQGDPALKES

-214 AIQGLKVKAVLRPGE
+214 AIPGLKVKAVLKPGE

-239 AKESR
+239 TEESR

-251 ADNFGSRFTGEQ
+251 ADNFGSRFTGVQ

-268 AEAGSL
+268 GEAGSL
-274 FVLGD
+274 LRLGD
-279 RLSIRGVKSNEDQDF
+279 RFSVRGVKSNEDQNF

-305 YGTTFTLS
+305 YGTTATLS
-313 YIFTEFNL
+313 YVFTEFNL
-321 GGNLAVLN
+321 GGQLAVLN
-329 AGGQANIFTMDVTHS
+329 AGGRANIFTADVSHTFH
-344 LLQTRS
+344 QTRS

-366 ELAGAPSSNDKL
+366 GLAGTPSSDDKL

-402 LQQGFSESDVSD
+402 LQQGFSESDISD

-434 RYQSAFIGKTYLMMT
+434 RYQSTFLGKTYLMVL
-449 AKGQIVSKRVLSPD
+449 AKGQVVSKRVLSPD

-476 PLAEAAGDNGYFVSA
+476 PLAEAAGDNGFVVSA
-491 ELVVPFPFKVT
+491 ELVIPFPFKVT
-502 VLNNPRKLQLDQVL
+502 VLNSPRKVQLDQVL
-516 SFFAFLDHGKVFIKD
+516 SFFAFIDHGKVFIKD
-531 RQPGENDRELNGLG
+531 PQPGEKDKELNGLG
-545 LGMRLNVPPL
+545 LGMRLNIPPL
-555 GINYPAVSFS
+555 GTNYPAVSFS

-580 GSSSTLYLNGTVS
+580 GSSNTLYLNGMIS

>member
-1 MIPSA
+1 
-6 TQVPTQNRTLMI
+6 MI

-25 KLCLLLIALG
+25 KFCLLLIAVSSLG
-35 SAVVFPS
+35 NMVISPS
-42 LLQAQV
+42 LVQAQV

-61 EQSRPEFRPLE
+61 EQSQPKFQPPE
-72 EELPPLS
+72 EEIPPLT
-79 IEDSRTVVDPGA
+79 IKDSRTVVDPGA

-113 APVLETGD
+113 APILEVGD
-121 GLEVTLGV
+121 GLEVTLGI
-129 LHLIAQEIT
+129 LHLIAQEINSE
-138 TLYAMK
+138 YAMR
-144 GYILTRVY
+144 GYVLTRSY

-169 GKLGNIEVS
+169 GKLGKIEVT
-178 GNETFEQEEILARL
+178 GNEKFQREEIEARL

-214 AIQGLKVKAVLRPGE
+214 AIQGLKVKAVLKPGE
-229 VFGTSDLTLQ
+229 VFGTSDLTVET
-239 AKESR
+239 KESR
-244 TYRIAFD
+244 TLRIAFD

-268 AEAGSL
+268 GEAGSL
-274 FVLGD
+274 LVLGD
-279 RLSIRGVKSNEDQDF
+279 RLSIRGVKSNDDQDF

-305 YGTTFTLS
+305 YGTTATLS

-321 GGNLAVLN
+321 GGELAVLN
-329 AGGQANIFTMDVTHS
+329 AGGRANIFTADISHS
-344 LLQTRS
+344 LFQTRS
-350 SEFHL
+350 SEFHV
-355 SLGGEIRNFEN
+355 SLGGEIRDFEN
-366 ELAGAPSSNDKL
+366 ELAGAVSSDDKL
-378 RDAYLAAGGFFKD
+378 RDAYLSAGGFFKD

-402 LQQGFSESDVSD
+402 LQQGFGESDVSD

-434 RYQSAFIGKTYLMMT
+434 RYQSAFVGKTYLMVM
-449 AKGQIVSKRVLSPD
+449 AKGQVVSKRVLSPD

-476 PLAEAAGDNGYFVSA
+476 PLAEAAGDNGYFLSA

-502 VLNNPRKLQLDQVL
+502 VLNSPRKIQLDQVL
-516 SFFAFLDHGKVFIKD
+516 SFFAFLDHGQVYIKD
-531 RQPGENDRELNGLG
+531 RQPGENDRELNGAG
-545 LGMRLNVPPL
+545 LGMRLNIPPL

-565 LAYGFPAFGGPDPSD
+565 VAYGFPAFGGPDPSD